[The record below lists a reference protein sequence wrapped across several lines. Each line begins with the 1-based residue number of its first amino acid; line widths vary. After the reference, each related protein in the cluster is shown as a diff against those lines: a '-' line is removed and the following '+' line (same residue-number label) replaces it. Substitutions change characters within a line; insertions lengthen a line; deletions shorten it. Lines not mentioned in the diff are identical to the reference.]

1 MTAFEQW
8 LKESVE
14 RLIPDPSHAPSC
26 AAHVDAP
33 CDCGMVPS
41 TLEQRLSIGLVQ
53 ARALELRTMATEMQ
67 LKGLNQT
74 PPGAWLFQRL
84 WDRSHKLEQIGLKL
98 CESYPPSD
106 AAPSE
111 EENAS
116 PRLVQ

>member
-14 RLIPDPSHAPSC
+14 KLVPDPEHKDDC
-26 AAHVDAP
+26 AAGLGVP

-41 TLEQRLSIGLVQ
+41 TLEQRLAIGLVQ

-67 LKGLNQT
+67 MKNLTQT

-98 CESYPPSD
+98 CESYPP
-106 AAPSE
+106 APAE
-111 EENAS
+111 EAG